1 LLSARKLGLYE
12 LNVESDGD
20 FITNENA
27 ARLEGSVPGQSEVLS
42 VDLCARRDRNP
53 RVAPWVLGRWSW
65 PFHREADLMGD
76 AVYAQ
81 VAFDG
86 QLSVPDDTEA
96 FGLEVQGRELFHIKE
111 IGARTRDLCRAVAAS
126 TPLSRG
132 EQLLEC
138 GENLV
143 PTERWGDRSQNC
155 LHDVRIVGNTELIWD
170 G

>member
-1 LLSARKLGLYE
+1 MILAFRKEIRPLRTQRRE
-12 LNVESDGD
+12 CGD

-27 ARLEGSVPGQSEVLS
+27 AGLEGSVPGQSEVLS

-96 FGLEVQGRELFHIKE
+96 FGLEVQGREVFHIKE
-111 IGARTRDLCRAVAAS
+111 IGALQVSIALVIAS
-126 TPLSRG
+126 L
-132 EQLLEC
+132 
-138 GENLV
+138 
-143 PTERWGDRSQNC
+143 D
-155 LHDVRIVGNTELIWD
+155 
-170 G
+170 